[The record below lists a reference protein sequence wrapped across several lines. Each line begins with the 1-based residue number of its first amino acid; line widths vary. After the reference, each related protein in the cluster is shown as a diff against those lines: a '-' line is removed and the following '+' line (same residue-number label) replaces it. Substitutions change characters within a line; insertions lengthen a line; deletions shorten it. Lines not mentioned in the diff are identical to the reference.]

1 MEKFNL
7 DETIKR
13 LLTPRET
20 LAPWLFDENNQ
31 MHENMRL
38 ILLRYAQKLIESVIS
53 PIEGLEVT
61 DITLTGS
68 SSGYFYKDSSDID
81 MRVEVH
87 NKGCK
92 WLAKDSEHMDKFL
105 ATQLNGF
112 FSQGYSFHVGKRL
125 VDIKISS
132 KQIDFLSLYSVK
144 YKKWLIEPT
153 KEINISKDEMKA
165 YYLTEKKDIIEEYES
180 IKRKYRGMELGS
192 KLNDFFVRTVLRSIK
207 NNPTIKDHITFKLL
221 DYEQLLKPIGA
232 ESIRAYN
239 RVLQLKSQNR

>member
-1 MEKFNL
+1 MKTFNL
-7 DETIKR
+7 EENIKR

-38 ILLRYAQKLIESVIS
+38 LLLRYAQKLIESVIS

-68 SSGYFYKDSSDID
+68 SSGYFYKNNSDID

-87 NKGCK
+87 NESCQ
-92 WLAKDSEHMDKFL
+92 WLAKDREHMDKFL

-112 FSQGYSFHVGKRL
+112 FAQGYRFYFERRFI
-125 VDIKISS
+125 DIKISTQ
-132 KQIDFLSLYSVK
+132 QIDFASLYSVK

-153 KEINISKDEMKA
+153 KEINISEDEMKE
-165 YYLTEKKDIIEEYES
+165 YYTNKKKEILDELEK
-180 IKRKYRGMELGS
+180 IKKKYRGMDLGAE
-192 KLNDFFVRTVLRSIK
+192 LNDFFVRTVLRSIK
-207 NNPTIKDHITFKLL
+207 NHPTMKDYLTFKLL
-221 DYEQLLKPIGA
+221 NYEQILKPIGA
-232 ESIRAYN
+232 ESIRAYS
-239 RVLQLKSQNR
+239 RALQLKSTNS

>member
-1 MEKFNL
+1 MKTFNL
-7 DETIKR
+7 EENIKR

-31 MHENMRL
+31 MHENMRRT
-38 ILLRYAQKLIESVIS
+38 LLRYAEKLIESVIS

-112 FSQGYSFHVGKRL
+112 FNDGYRFYVNKRL
-125 VDIKISS
+125 IDIKMSS
-132 KQIDFLSLYSVK
+132 KQVDFASLYSIK
-144 YKKWLIEPT
+144 DNKWLIEPT
-153 KEINISKDEMKA
+153 KEINISENEMKE
-165 YYLTEKKDIIEEYES
+165 YYLEKRKIIMEEYES
-180 IKRKYRGMELGS
+180 IKLKYRGTELGAE
-192 KLNDFFVRTVLRSIK
+192 LNSFFVRTVLRSIK
-207 NNPTIKDHITFKLL
+207 NHPTMKDYLTFKLL
-221 DYEQLLKPIGA
+221 NYEQLLKPIGA

-239 RVLQLKSQNR
+239 RALQLKSLEH

>member
-1 MEKFNL
+1 MKTFNL
-7 DETIKR
+7 EENIKR

-38 ILLRYAQKLIESVIS
+38 LLLRYAQKLIESTIS

-61 DITLTGS
+61 DVTLTGS
-68 SSGYFYKDSSDID
+68 SSGYFYKDGSDID

-112 FSQGYSFHVGKRL
+112 FNDGYRFYVNKRL
-125 VDIKISS
+125 IDIKMSS
-132 KQIDFLSLYSVK
+132 KQVDFASLYSIK
-144 YKKWLIEPT
+144 DNKWLIEPT
-153 KEINISKDEMKA
+153 KEIENMLVSRI
-165 YYLTEKKDIIEEYES
+165 TH
-180 IKRKYRGMELGS
+180 
-192 KLNDFFVRTVLRSIK
+192 LRRLR
-207 NNPTIKDHITFKLL
+207 F
-221 DYEQLLKPIGA
+221 
-232 ESIRAYN
+232 
-239 RVLQLKSQNR
+239 